1 MKMLCDEQLG
11 CGARGQPPTLAS
23 LHRSPGPWC
32 RMSPLACTGH
42 NTTQSSVVC
51 TADHNTRLLVSG
63 YLQNWAILS
72 RCITGDMLQCH
83 ATNQNNATTITDIT
97 AVSSDQWM
105 VMDAAVLQSVAS
117 HPALQLM
124 EPLIMG

>member
-1 MKMLCDEQLG
+1 MSSS
-11 CGARGQPPTLAS
+11 GAGPGAS
-23 LHRSPGPWC
+23 HRPWHP
-32 RMSPLACTGH
+32 STGH
-42 NTTQSSVVC
+42 PALVSHVTTCMHWTQHWQHCSTQSSVVC

-97 AVSSDQWM
+97 AVSSDQWL

>member
-1 MKMLCDEQLG
+1 M
-11 CGARGQPPTLAS
+11 
-23 LHRSPGPWC
+23 
-32 RMSPLACTGH
+32 
-42 NTTQSSVVC
+42 
-51 TADHNTRLLVSG
+51 SG

-97 AVSSDQWM
+97 AVSSDQWL

-117 HPALQLM
+117 PPALQLM